1 MRMTKTKFW
10 PTKLVASLIALAIT
24 AGCASTTVSNRQQF
38 ASGSLPRPAQIWV
51 YPFAATPAEVP
62 PESAL
67 YGGSAGSAAPQTPQQ
82 IAEGQKLGSQIA
94 TQVVQQI
101 IGFGL
106 PAAIASA
113 ATRPQLNDLVIEGSL
128 LSVQQG
134 NAAERVTIGFAAGES
149 ELKVAVEGFQMTANG
164 LRKIGSG
171 DVGSTGNKTPGMSVG
186 IISMLAT
193 HNPAGLILTTG
204 MKVYGEESGSNTI
217 EGRVAQ
223 IAKQIGDALKT
234 RFQEQGWI

>member
-1 MRMTKTKFW
+1 
-10 PTKLVASLIALAIT
+10 
-24 AGCASTTVSNRQQF
+24 
-38 ASGSLPRPAQIWV
+38 
-51 YPFAATPAEVP
+51 
-62 PESAL
+62 
-67 YGGSAGSAAPQTPQQ
+67 
-82 IAEGQKLGSQIA
+82 LGSQIA
-94 TQVVQQI
+94 VQVVQEI
-101 IGFGL
+101 IGLGL

-113 ATRPQLNDLVIEGSL
+113 ATRPQLNDIVIEGSL

-149 ELKVAVEGFQMTANG
+149 ELKVAVEGFQMTTTG
-164 LRKIGSG
+164 LRKIGSC

-217 EGRVAQ
+217 EGRVKQ